1 MYYNTT
7 GSQNTATGDF
17 ALISNTGGFNNTADG
32 VAVLHGNTTGTGNT
46 ATGYQTM
53 YHNTGGSSNTA
64 IGMNAL
70 LSNTAGAN
78 NIAVGA
84 GAGQNV
90 TGSNNIDIGNAGA
103 AADSKTIR
111 IGTQGSQ
118 AAVFIAGINTSSVMG
133 NDVVINSAGQ
143 LGTVPSS
150 ARFKRDISAMGSASN
165 GLMKLRPV
173 TFVYKNDPAGIRQY
187 GLVAEEVERVYPELI
202 TYDSEGK
209 VETVRYS
216 MLTSMLLNELQKQT
230 RQLRNQ
236 KTENERQAERILEL
250 SAQMVAVKTSTGR
263 ALAAIQE
270 RLAAMEQ
277 AMRTANGA
285 KLAAAEPFRK

>member
-1 MYYNTT
+1 
-7 GSQNTATGDF
+7 
-17 ALISNTGGFNNTADG
+17 NTGGFNNTADG

-64 IGMNAL
+64 IGINAL
-70 LSNTAGAN
+70 LSNRAGAN

-118 AAVFIAGINTSSVMG
+118 AAVFIAGINTSGVMG
-133 NDVVINSAGQ
+133 TDVVINSTGQ

-150 ARFKRDISAMGSASN
+150 ARFKRDISAMGEASS

-173 TFVYKNDPAGIRQY
+173 TFFYKNDPAGIRQY

-236 KTENERQAERILEL
+236 KTESERQAERILEL
-250 SAQMVAVKTSTGR
+250 SAQMVAVRTSTGR